1 MMLPSLTGNVQV
13 LCKKTVDDAPSQ
25 LLMVG
30 FLSMP
35 DILSTTT
42 TSSIVVVDIYGCSIL
57 EVTFSHLWV
66 IDKAMMMSSS
76 WISRC
81 LCTACQYKVFCLL
94 LCFPDCLWSLY
105 LRMLGKGLLL
115 KTTAL
120 LVFFLW
126 LVKSLK
132 NL

>member
-1 MMLPSLTGNVQV
+1 MMLPSLTANVQV
-13 LCKKTVDDAPSQ
+13 LCKKTIDDAPSQ

-105 LRMLGKGLLL
+105 LRMLGERSTAKNHHLVSLLSVVS
-115 KTTAL
+115 K
-120 LVFFLW
+120 V
-126 LVKSLK
+126 LK